1 MKRKSLYKNI
11 DSHIQLKIEKLID
24 NGYEQSALGTIDTEN
39 LPFVTKVVPVVF
51 QKKLYILLSDLSEH
65 TKNITRNP
73 VISLYFAA
81 QEDHKTK
88 SNNARLTLQ
97 GHLRKLSF
105 SKKEKDFNQILE
117 KHAQVDL
124 GYELWAHFDDFNFY
138 EFHEKRRLYIEG
150 FAKAYEEIKD

>member
-1 MKRKSLYKNI
+1 MKKKSLYKQI
-11 DSHIQLKIEKLID
+11 DPPIRHKIEKLID
-24 NGYEQSALGTIDTEN
+24 NGYEQSALGTIDKEN
-39 LPFVTKVVPVVF
+39 FPFVTKVVPIFF
-51 QKKLYILLSDLSEH
+51 QEKVYVLLSDLSEH
-65 TKNITRNP
+65 TKNITVNP

-97 GHLRKLSF
+97 GHLRKLPL
-105 SKKEKDFNQILE
+105 SKKEKDFKQILE

-124 GYELWAHFDDFNFY
+124 GSELWAHFDDFNFY